1 MSGDIQS
8 RYHFGEFELSPAEHS
23 LKRGGKTIDLA
34 PKEFKALLL
43 LAEQGGTVVEKD
55 TFLKEVWDDAFVGD
69 GSLTRTISVLRK
81 HIGPDAI
88 ETVPRLGYRFAL
100 PVTKTEPANHPPSA
114 ASPALQGSYQPQKV
128 SYLPGKRTMVLAGA
142 AITALSLA
150 ILITWWRSPPPL
162 PYVDEV
168 IQLTSDGQNKQGDVV
183 TDGSRIY
190 FNEGEQNNVKIAQVS
205 VNGGST
211 SLIDTRLVNP
221 QISAMAPDNSSLLV
235 LSGIP
240 TEQGAPLWSVPLPV
254 GEPRRLGDL
263 TAFDAG
269 YFPDGRILVSRDGG
283 LYAADADGS
292 QLHLVLPAKDV
303 YLSPTVSPD
312 GSHVAFTR
320 PDGRHIAYTRPNHD
334 PRTLTLYFSAADG
347 KDLRAVPKSNDSLFE
362 CCAAWTPN
370 GKGLIFQVADQ
381 SARDKNSADLW
392 FIPVKTR
399 LFRRPVPVRLTNGQ
413 LSYNP
418 TNIPAFSRD
427 GSVIYAILAT
437 SRGELDRYDMKSKE
451 FVPILSG
458 ISATDPTFSRDGQWV
473 SYLSYP
479 DDTLWRSRAD
489 GTDRRQLTNAPL
501 VPGFP
506 FISPDGKQVAFTAG
520 EGGAHLGDIYVV
532 GTDGSAPHRI
542 VQGHAAVA
550 SWSPDGNLLALTSWT
565 GDGGQFNPFLQIYD
579 MRTGKRSTV
588 PSSQGMY
595 GPLWAGQ
602 DTLVAAVFNHSLNE
616 FRTFNFKTRKWN
628 DLFHL
633 TGGSFVNWMT
643 TLDAKYLYATTDAPD
658 APLLRIRLSDGHTE
672 TITSLKNFRRLVNA
686 VTGFTQVNVAPDGSV
701 VFTRDIGTEEVYALK
716 LRWR

>member
-1 MSGDIQS
+1 MSDDIQS

-100 PVTKTEPANHPPSA
+100 PVTKTEPADHPPAA
-114 ASPALQGSYQPQKV
+114 ASPARQGSYQPQKV
-128 SYLPGKRTMVLAGA
+128 SYLPGKRTMILAGT

-150 ILITWWRSPPPL
+150 LLITWWRSPPSV

-183 TDGSRIY
+183 TDGSRIC
-190 FNEGEQNNVKIAQVS
+190 FNEGEQGNVKIAQVS
-205 VNGGST
+205 VNGGPT
-211 SLIDTRLVNP
+211 ALIDTRLVNP
-221 QISAMAPDNSSLLV
+221 QILAMAPDNSSLLV
-235 LSGIP
+235 LSGNP
-240 TEQGAPLWSVPLPV
+240 TEHGAPLWSVPLPV

-263 TAFDAG
+263 TAFEAG

-283 LYAADADGS
+283 LYAADSDGS
-292 QLHLVLPAKDV
+292 QPRLVLRTKDI

-312 GSHVAFTR
+312 GRHIAFTR
-320 PDGRHIAYTRPNHD
+320 VTQD
-334 PRTLTLYFSAADG
+334 PRTLTVYFGAADG
-347 KDLRAVPKSNDSLFE
+347 KDLRAVSKGSDSLFE
-362 CCAAWTPN
+362 CCAAWTPD

-381 SARDKNSADLW
+381 SARNKNSADLW
-392 FIPVKTR
+392 FIPVKAR
-399 LFRRPVPVRLTNGQ
+399 LFHNSPDPVRLTNGQ
-413 LSYNP
+413 LSYSP
-418 TNIPAFSRD
+418 TNIPALSRD
-427 GSVIYAILAT
+427 GSLIYAILAT
-437 SRGELDRYDMKSKE
+437 SRGELDRYDMKSNE
-451 FVPILSG
+451 FVGILSG

-473 SYLSYP
+473 AYLSYP

-489 GTDRRQLTNAPL
+489 GTDRMQLTNAPL
-501 VPGFP
+501 VPTFP
-506 FISPDGKQVAFTAG
+506 FISPDGMQVVFTAG

-532 GTDGSAPHRI
+532 GTDGSPPHRI

-550 SWSPDGNLLALTSWT
+550 SWSPDGNLLVLNSWT
-565 GDGGQFNPFLQIYD
+565 GDGGQFNPFLEIYD

-588 PSSQGMY
+588 PSSQEMY

-602 DTLVAAVFNHSLNE
+602 DTLVAAVFVSNHPLNE

-633 TGGSFVNWMT
+633 TIGSFVNWMT
-643 TLDAKYLYATTDAPD
+643 TMDAKYLYATTDAAD

-686 VTGFTQVNVAPDGSV
+686 VTGYTQVNVAPDGSA
-701 VFTRDIGTEEVYALK
+701 VFTRDIGAEEIYALK